1 VGVVQLLPWLDPAHP
16 LHGKSVDEAYR
27 YLIGKYLRVIPEIRE
42 RADAFEKSKMTARP
56 IIAAHIRGSDKYK
69 EDAQLQQKLALY
81 PQIIARLSGE
91 RWFTPLFLLTD
102 SSTIREEYAKRYGSL
117 LITTESVRTSTH
129 VGLHLQGNPSPRK
142 LGVEVLLDILLAT
155 RCEMFVGI
163 GSSNVT
169 CMVYH
174 WREWPEDKRVIIGPL
189 LTHRYNW
196 FLYLT
201 MDQLERYLPKQ
212 LVDRIRTLK

>member
-1 VGVVQLLPWLDPAHP
+1 
-16 LHGKSVDEAYR
+16 
-27 YLIGKYLRVIPEIRE
+27 
-42 RADAFEKSKMTARP
+42 
-56 IIAAHIRGSDKYK
+56 
-69 EDAQLQQKLALY
+69 
-81 PQIIARLSGE
+81 
-91 RWFTPLFLLTD
+91 
-102 SSTIREEYAKRYGSL
+102 
-117 LITTESVRTSTH
+117 
-129 VGLHLQGNPSPRK
+129 
-142 LGVEVLLDILLAT
+142 VLLDILLAT